1 MPPSNFAPNAS
12 FGAKQSSK
20 FPVYLLRSFMQF
32 RERVLVLLRL
42 YIFGEES

>member
-1 MPPSNFAPNAS
+1 MSLTYFAPNAS
-12 FGAKQSSK
+12 FGAKQSSN

-42 YIFGEES
+42 YISGEES